1 MLDEETVKVVSMLQR
16 ETIELFFKMLFK
28 LLDRE
33 NQRNMYNNKSKEK
46 KPKVKTGELSAHDYN
61 QMLKEGEK
69 FRMITLSKEKLA
81 EIESY
86 GKKLGAQYY
95 VMESDENNALIAVSE
110 KSFQQF
116 DDAVKQTIK
125 SQLSA
130 DKDSIKIMD
139 GDNVIPADQAKLS
152 EEVMIAHDIPVYSF
166 LNADGNCI
174 NVVSKDYIG
183 QYKAAMQEVKQAA
196 ESVKNINVTTFF
208 QSGMGLQD
216 DLILKKISE
225 SEAQSLARNLG
236 QDKLE
241 FYKNDNGVFVK
252 YPAYIKTNVEKV
264 LNKSAENKNLI
275 NGFGTA
281 VVNGKKDYVTID
293 RTSLDVK
300 EIGSDLFMRIPRT
313 MGHDYIRLPQKDC
326 IEINDGKT
334 LKYSFDSEKQY
345 DILDSDG
352 NTVKKLSGAELAKH
366 YEQRSEKLFG
376 GDSTQT
382 VHYDVGGR
390 NHIEI
395 YDKSKD
401 KLICVGTENAD
412 KLNAILIENGID
424 SRTAEAL
431 TEKLHGELE
440 MIPSEKIVYSEDNI
454 DKELHYSEV
463 MDATENMKQFG
474 KVANTVGEKCA
485 VYDTERSQYTVI
497 DIKRDDSEKIRDT
510 LLNAGYTEL
519 QVTAIMSKINAV
531 YNKEGIIPSEEK
543 GEVKSFDS
551 NNAELNNYRYAVH
564 NGGLAIIKAEKSN
577 DEESYKYVT
586 AAKGTSRAEFEAALR
601 KNFAEDEKTVTDIM
615 KSFDNEKL
623 LPVPEQIIIPSMG
636 YKVSLVSSQTYEI
649 SKNGVSLTA
658 QKGKADISKTAEAFG
673 ISEKQAERLTS
684 KIEKAINSV
693 NQKPTFLSQLRQ
705 ATAKVLPDKNNT
717 KSRDTQERSES
728 GAR

>member
-16 ETIELFFKMLFK
+16 ETVELFFKMLFK

-33 NQRNMYNNKSKEK
+33 NQRNRYNNRTKEK
-46 KPKVKTGELSAHDYN
+46 KPKVKTGELSTRDYRK
-61 QMLKEGEK
+61 MLKEGEK
-69 FRMITLSKEKLA
+69 FRMIALSKEKLA

-110 KSFQQF
+110 KSFQQL

-125 SQLSA
+125 AQLSA
-130 DKDSIKIMD
+130 DKDSLKIMD
-139 GDNVIPADQAKLS
+139 GDNIIPAEQTKLA
-152 EEVMIAHDIPVYSF
+152 EEIMIAHDIPVYSF

-174 NVVSKDYIG
+174 NVVPKEYIG
-183 QYKAAMQEVKQAA
+183 QYKAAIQEIKTVS
-196 ESVKNINVTTFF
+196 ESVKSINATVFS
-208 QSGMGLQD
+208 QSETGLQD
-216 DLILKKISE
+216 GLRFRKISE
-225 SEAQSLARNLG
+225 NEAQNLAKKLG

-241 FYKNDNGVFVK
+241 FYKNGNDIFVK
-252 YPAYIKTNVEKV
+252 YPAEIKTDVENV
-264 LNKSAENKNLI
+264 LSKSTENKNLI
-275 NGFGTA
+275 NNFETA
-281 VVNGKKDYVTID
+281 VLNGKKDYVTID
-293 RTSLDVK
+293 KASLDVI
-300 EIGSDLFMRIPRT
+300 EVGNDWFMRVPGT
-313 MGHDYIRLPQKDC
+313 KGQDYLRLPKNDF

-334 LKYSFDSEKQY
+334 LKYSFDNEKQY
-345 DILDSDG
+345 EVLDSYG
-352 NTVKKLSGAELAKH
+352 NAVKELSGFELVKH
-366 YEQRSEKLFG
+366 YDQKNDKIFG
-376 GDSTQT
+376 GDNTKI
-382 VHYDVGGR
+382 VHYDVGSGD
-390 NHIEI
+390 HIEI
-395 YDKSKD
+395 YDKLHDRIIS
-401 KLICVGTENAD
+401 VGTENAD
-412 KLNAILIENGID
+412 RLNAIFLENGID
-424 SRTAEAL
+424 SNTADVL
-431 TEKLHGELE
+431 TEKLHGELGMVSTE
-440 MIPSEKIVYSEDNI
+440 IITYLEENI
-454 DKELHYSEV
+454 EKELHYSEV

-510 LLNAGYTEL
+510 LLKAGYTEL

-564 NGGLAIIKAEKSN
+564 NGGIAIIKAEKSN

-658 QKGKADISKTAEAFG
+658 QKGKADISKTAESFG

-705 ATAKVLPDKNNT
+705 ATAKVLPDKDNT